1 MEGYI
6 GFENYKDNKLRL
18 EVGRVYTRRPVI
30 GGKLSFFDN
39 PLDVLRYYP
48 PCDSGYS
55 RVESPDN
62 KADKQGRH
70 VNTSELRVIEDVGV
84 DDIAEAAEKIIREG
98 INTYKS
104 IVSEKNRSIAV
115 NKKKSAEAMNS
126 GQFSVS
132 VSVRDK
138 SAATSLNDKSVSVNT
153 GNYSVTDSQGKYS
166 VSVNTREGCVASSS
180 GDKSL
185 SACTGSSSI
194 AKNTGTHSI
203 AVSTG
208 DESEAIVSGDQSVA
222 ISIGWRSKA
231 KGALGC
237 WLVLAECRSKKVTDV
252 KSTQVDGDRI
262 KANTFYRLKNGEF
275 VECKVM

>member
-62 KADKQGRH
+62 KADKQGHH
-70 VNTSELRVIEDVGV
+70 VNTSELRVIEDVGLG
-84 DDIAEAAEKIIREG
+84 DIA
-98 INTYKS
+98 
-104 IVSEKNRSIAV
+104 
-115 NKKKSAEAMNS
+115 
-126 GQFSVS
+126 
-132 VSVRDK
+132 
-138 SAATSLNDKSVSVNT
+138 
-153 GNYSVTDSQGKYS
+153 
-166 VSVNTREGCVASSS
+166 
-180 GDKSL
+180 
-185 SACTGSSSI
+185 
-194 AKNTGTHSI
+194 
-203 AVSTG
+203 
-208 DESEAIVSGDQSVA
+208 EAIVSGDQSVA

-237 WLVLAECRSKKVTDV
+237 WLVLAECRSKKVIDV

-262 KANTFYRLKNGEF
+262 KVNTFYRLKNGEF
-275 VECKVM
+275 VECKGM

>member
-62 KADKQGRH
+62 KADKQGHH
-70 VNTSELRVIEDVGV
+70 VNTSELRVIEDAGLG
-84 DDIAEAAEKIIREG
+84 DIA
-98 INTYKS
+98 
-104 IVSEKNRSIAV
+104 
-115 NKKKSAEAMNS
+115 
-126 GQFSVS
+126 
-132 VSVRDK
+132 
-138 SAATSLNDKSVSVNT
+138 
-153 GNYSVTDSQGKYS
+153 
-166 VSVNTREGCVASSS
+166 
-180 GDKSL
+180 
-185 SACTGSSSI
+185 
-194 AKNTGTHSI
+194 
-203 AVSTG
+203 
-208 DESEAIVSGDQSVA
+208 EAIVSGDQSVA

-237 WLVLAECRSKKVTDV
+237 WLVLAECRSKKVIDV

-275 VECKVM
+275 VECKGM

>member
-48 PCDSGYS
+48 PCNSGYS

-62 KADKQGRH
+62 KADKQGHH
-70 VNTSELRVIEDVGV
+70 VNTSELRVIEDVGLG
-84 DDIAEAAEKIIREG
+84 DIAEAAEKIIREG
-98 INTYKS
+98 INTSKS

-115 NKKKSAEAMNS
+115 NKKKSAEAINVANESIAASTERNSAAKNS
-126 GQFSVS
+126 GIQ
-132 VSVRDK
+132 
-138 SAATSLNDKSVSVNT
+138 SAAVS
-153 GNYSVTDSQGKYS
+153 
-166 VSVNTREGCVASSS
+166 
-180 GDKSL
+180 
-185 SACTGSSSI
+185 TGSSSI

-237 WLVLAECRSKKVTDV
+237 WLVLAECRSKKVIDV

-262 KANTFYRLKNGEF
+262 KVNTFYRLKNGEF
-275 VECKVM
+275 VECKGM

>member
-62 KADKQGRH
+62 KADKQGHH
-70 VNTSELRVIEDVGV
+70 VNTSELRVIEDVG
-84 DDIAEAAEKIIREG
+84 
-98 INTYKS
+98 
-104 IVSEKNRSIAV
+104 
-115 NKKKSAEAMNS
+115 
-126 GQFSVS
+126 
-132 VSVRDK
+132 
-138 SAATSLNDKSVSVNT
+138 L
-153 GNYSVTDSQGKYS
+153 
-166 VSVNTREGCVASSS
+166 
-180 GDKSL
+180 
-185 SACTGSSSI
+185 
-194 AKNTGTHSI
+194 
-203 AVSTG
+203 G

-237 WLVLAECRSKKVTDV
+237 WLVLAECRSKKVIDV

-262 KANTFYRLKNGEF
+262 KVNTFYRLKNGEF
-275 VECKVM
+275 VECKGM

>member
-98 INTYKS
+98 INTSKS
-104 IVSEKNRSIAV
+104 IVAEKNRSVAV
-115 NKKKSAEAMNS
+115 TTKKGTEAMNS
-126 GQFSVS
+126 GQFAAAVS
-132 VSVRDK
+132 AGDK
-138 SAATSLNDKSVSVNT
+138 SAATSLNDKSVSVNV
-153 GNYSVTDSQGKYS
+153 GNYSVTDSSGKYS
-166 VSVNTREGCVASSS
+166 ASVNTGERSVAKSS

-185 SACTGSSSI
+185 VACMGLCSV
-194 AKNTGTHSI
+194 AKNSGE
-203 AVSTG
+203 
-208 DESEAIVSGDQSVA
+208 ESLSV
-222 ISIGWRSKA
+222 
-231 KGALGC
+231 C
-237 WLVLAECRSKKVTDV
+237 TE
-252 KSTQVDGDRI
+252 
-262 KANTFYRLKNGEF
+262 RLSADNQQG
-275 VECKVM
+275 

>member
-55 RVESPDN
+55 PVESPAN
-62 KADKQGRH
+62 KADKQGHH
-70 VNTSELRVIEDVGV
+70 VNTSELRVIEDVGLG
-84 DDIAEAAEKIIREG
+84 DIA
-98 INTYKS
+98 
-104 IVSEKNRSIAV
+104 
-115 NKKKSAEAMNS
+115 
-126 GQFSVS
+126 
-132 VSVRDK
+132 
-138 SAATSLNDKSVSVNT
+138 
-153 GNYSVTDSQGKYS
+153 
-166 VSVNTREGCVASSS
+166 
-180 GDKSL
+180 
-185 SACTGSSSI
+185 
-194 AKNTGTHSI
+194 
-203 AVSTG
+203 
-208 DESEAIVSGDQSVA
+208 EAIVSGDQSVA

-237 WLVLAECRSKKVTDV
+237 WLVLAECRSKKVIDV

-275 VECKVM
+275 VECKGM

>member
-62 KADKQGRH
+62 KADKQGHH
-70 VNTSELRVIEDVGV
+70 VNTSELRVIEDAGLG
-84 DDIAEAAEKIIREG
+84 DIAEAAEKIIREG
-98 INTYKS
+98 INTSKS

-126 GQFSVS
+126 GQ
-132 VSVRDK
+132 
-138 SAATSLNDKSVSVNT
+138 
-153 GNYSVTDSQGKYS
+153 
-166 VSVNTREGCVASSS
+166 
-180 GDKSL
+180 
-185 SACTGSSSI
+185 
-194 AKNTGTHSI
+194 
-203 AVSTG
+203 
-208 DESEAIVSGDQSVA
+208 
-222 ISIGWRSKA
+222 
-231 KGALGC
+231 
-237 WLVLAECRSKKVTDV
+237 
-252 KSTQVDGDRI
+252 
-262 KANTFYRLKNGEF
+262 GEF
-275 VECKVM
+275 VECKGM

>member
-39 PLDVLRYYP
+39 PPDVLRYYP

-62 KADKQGRH
+62 KTDKQGHH
-70 VNTSELRVIEDVGV
+70 VNTSELRVIED
-84 DDIAEAAEKIIREG
+84 
-98 INTYKS
+98 
-104 IVSEKNRSIAV
+104 
-115 NKKKSAEAMNS
+115 
-126 GQFSVS
+126 
-132 VSVRDK
+132 
-138 SAATSLNDKSVSVNT
+138 
-153 GNYSVTDSQGKYS
+153 
-166 VSVNTREGCVASSS
+166 
-180 GDKSL
+180 
-185 SACTGSSSI
+185 SSSI

-237 WLVLAECRSKKVTDV
+237 WLVLAECRSKKVIDV
-252 KSTQVDGDRI
+252 KSTQVDDDRI
-262 KANTFYRLKNGEF
+262 KVNTFYRLKNGEF
-275 VECKVM
+275 VECKGM

>member
-39 PLDVLRYYP
+39 PPDVLRYYP

-62 KADKQGRH
+62 KADKQGHH
-70 VNTSELRVIEDVGV
+70 VNTSELRVIEDVGLG
-84 DDIAEAAEKIIREG
+84 DIA
-98 INTYKS
+98 
-104 IVSEKNRSIAV
+104 
-115 NKKKSAEAMNS
+115 
-126 GQFSVS
+126 
-132 VSVRDK
+132 
-138 SAATSLNDKSVSVNT
+138 
-153 GNYSVTDSQGKYS
+153 
-166 VSVNTREGCVASSS
+166 
-180 GDKSL
+180 
-185 SACTGSSSI
+185 
-194 AKNTGTHSI
+194 
-203 AVSTG
+203 
-208 DESEAIVSGDQSVA
+208 EAIVSGDQSVA

-237 WLVLAECRSKKVTDV
+237 WLVLAECRSKKVIDV

-275 VECKVM
+275 VECKGM

>member
-62 KADKQGRH
+62 KADKHGHH
-70 VNTSELRVIEDVGV
+70 VNTSELRVIEDVGLG
-84 DDIAEAAEKIIREG
+84 DIA
-98 INTYKS
+98 
-104 IVSEKNRSIAV
+104 
-115 NKKKSAEAMNS
+115 
-126 GQFSVS
+126 
-132 VSVRDK
+132 
-138 SAATSLNDKSVSVNT
+138 
-153 GNYSVTDSQGKYS
+153 
-166 VSVNTREGCVASSS
+166 
-180 GDKSL
+180 
-185 SACTGSSSI
+185 
-194 AKNTGTHSI
+194 
-203 AVSTG
+203 
-208 DESEAIVSGDQSVA
+208 EAIVSGDQSVA

-237 WLVLAECRSKKVTDV
+237 WLVLAECRSKKVIDV

-262 KANTFYRLKNGEF
+262 KVNTFYRLKNGEF
-275 VECKVM
+275 VECKGM

>member
-62 KADKQGRH
+62 KTDKQGHH
-70 VNTSELRVIEDVGV
+70 VNTSELRVIEDVGLG
-84 DDIAEAAEKIIREG
+84 DI
-98 INTYKS
+98 
-104 IVSEKNRSIAV
+104 
-115 NKKKSAEAMNS
+115 
-126 GQFSVS
+126 
-132 VSVRDK
+132 
-138 SAATSLNDKSVSVNT
+138 
-153 GNYSVTDSQGKYS
+153 
-166 VSVNTREGCVASSS
+166 
-180 GDKSL
+180 
-185 SACTGSSSI
+185 
-194 AKNTGTHSI
+194 
-203 AVSTG
+203 
-208 DESEAIVSGDQSVA
+208 
-222 ISIGWRSKA
+222 
-231 KGALGC
+231 
-237 WLVLAECRSKKVTDV
+237 AECRSKKVIDV

-275 VECKVM
+275 VECKGM